1 MVHTDSGRPS
11 GLPEA
16 LKRWG
21 ALLLGLF
28 VIWLFVFVLAPRV
41 AEHDA
46 VRPLVQ
52 FVEESGIDAG
62 ALYYTETKETGDAE
76 NYLRNSFLYP
86 PNKK

>member
-41 AEHDA
+41 AEHET

-52 FVEESGIDAG
+52 FIEESGIDAG
-62 ALYYTETKETGDAE
+62 ALFYTETKETGDAE

-86 PNKK
+86 PKKK

>member
-1 MVHTDSGRPS
+1 MVHTHSGRPS

-21 ALLLGLF
+21 ALILGLF

-41 AEHDA
+41 AEHDM

-76 NYLRNSFLYP
+76 NYLRNSFRYP
-86 PNKK
+86 PKKK